1 MVCSLEYPSCVNVL
15 MRKIRST
22 VNYHITERIGDIP
35 FSALLRDFALVK
47 EFLYSE
53 MIKKF
58 KNHLPTARV

>member
-35 FSALLRDFALVK
+35 FFALIRDFAPVK
-47 EFLYSE
+47 EFLHSE
-53 MIKKF
+53 MMKKL
-58 KNHLPTARV
+58 KIYLPTARV